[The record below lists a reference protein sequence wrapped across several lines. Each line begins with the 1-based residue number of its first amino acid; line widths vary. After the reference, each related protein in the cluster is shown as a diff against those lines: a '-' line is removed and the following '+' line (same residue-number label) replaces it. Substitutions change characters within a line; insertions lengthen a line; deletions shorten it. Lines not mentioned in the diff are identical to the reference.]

1 MTNKSALNRFADNGV
16 YFYLILALV
25 AFAANSVLCRLALA
39 SGEID
44 PSGFTIVRL
53 VSGAVTLILI
63 LLIREKRDGRSATKL
78 LAKGSWLGSF
88 ALFIYALGFS
98 YAYVQLDTG
107 SGALVLFGSVQLSM
121 IAFGLYKG
129 ERFNKYQWSG
139 LLLALV
145 GLVYLLWPSIST
157 PSMMGAALMMLAGL
171 AWGVYSILGKS
182 STDALTDTACNFL
195 RSTVFVVLLLAL
207 TFSQLTFSLYG
218 LALAVASGAFASGV
232 GYAVWYS
239 VLPKLTS
246 MHAAVAQL
254 SVPII
259 AALGGVVLVNEA
271 LTLHLSLASVMVL
284 GGVLI
289 VIKLKSPVSQSISS
303 EN

>member
-1 MTNKSALNRFADNGV
+1 MTNKIGLSRLTDTGV

-53 VSGAVTLILI
+53 VSGAVTLVLI
-63 LLIREKRDGRSATKL
+63 LLIREKHEGRSAIKL
-78 LAKGSWLGSF
+78 LAKGSWLGAF

-129 ERFNKYQWSG
+129 ERFNEYQWSG

-157 PSMMGAALMMLAGL
+157 PSMLGAALMMLAGL

-182 STDALTDTACNFL
+182 STDALADTACNFL
-195 RSTVFVVLLLAL
+195 RSTVFVALLLAL
-207 TFSQLTFSLYG
+207 SFSQIAFSLHG

-259 AALGGVVLVNEA
+259 AGLGGVVLVNEA